1 MFQDRCYDRD
11 VEINNNY
18 FAEDMNNYNDTD
30 FNIPNQGSTMNYMND
45 NGTDYV
51 QYWYMISVD

>member
-18 FAEDMNNYNDTD
+18 FAEDMNNYNE
-30 FNIPNQGSTMNYMND
+30 I
-45 NGTDYV
+45 
-51 QYWYMISVD
+51 I